1 MVRVRHRQLITT
13 INVIRNLLPVT
24 CYISPAIIYILFR
37 QLLQEAEFCHI
48 PFFCLSIS
56 EYRICN
62 SIFISYSIRHYS
74 AYLCLF
80 SSLLQNHLHKITPIY
95 FSDQLIQIF
104 QDSRTPAAISGDFI
118 RLSIISYQP
127 SAVTCDTHVS
137 PEALQGDTLLSI
149 SPLYQLPIQYI
160 FTAAGLYFIN
170 PLPASYV

>member
-80 SSLLQNHLHKITPIY
+80 SSHLQNHLHKITPIY
-95 FSDQLIQIF
+95 FSERLLPSPGIL
-104 QDSRTPAAISGDFI
+104 SGYPSSAISHQ
-118 RLSIISYQP
+118 RP
-127 SAVTCDTHVS
+127 HVS
-137 PEALQGDTLLSI
+137 PEALRGTGGHPSFHIPSLSVAYPVHI
-149 SPLYQLPIQYI
+149 YRCRLIFHKSTSGFLCLIIQC
-160 FTAAGLYFIN
+160 
-170 PLPASYV
+170 

>member
-1 MVRVRHRQLITT
+1 MRHRQLITT

-80 SSLLQNHLHKITPIY
+80 
-95 FSDQLIQIF
+95 
-104 QDSRTPAAISGDFI
+104 ISGFQNACCHLRGFYPVI
-118 RLSIISYQP
+118 HHQLSAINGHMCHLKLSGG
-127 SAVTCDTHVS
+127 
-137 PEALQGDTLLSI
+137 QGDTLLSI
-149 SPLYQLPIQYI
+149 SPLYHAYPVHIYR
-160 FTAAGLYFIN
+160 
-170 PLPASYV
+170 

>member
-95 FSDQLIQIF
+95 FSD
-104 QDSRTPAAISGDFI
+104 
-118 RLSIISYQP
+118 
-127 SAVTCDTHVS
+127 
-137 PEALQGDTLLSI
+137 
-149 SPLYQLPIQYI
+149 
-160 FTAAGLYFIN
+160 
-170 PLPASYV
+170 

>member
-1 MVRVRHRQLITT
+1 MQHRQLITT

-24 CYISPAIIYILFR
+24 RYISPSHYLHTFQAASPGGRILS
-37 QLLQEAEFCHI
+37 HS
-48 PFFCLSIS
+48 CLSIS
-56 EYRICN
+56 ESRICN

-95 FSDQLIQIF
+95 FSDYLIQIF

-127 SAVTCDTHVS
+127 SAVTCVT
-137 PEALQGDTLLSI
+137 
-149 SPLYQLPIQYI
+149 
-160 FTAAGLYFIN
+160 
-170 PLPASYV
+170 

>member
-95 FSDQLIQIF
+95 FSD
-104 QDSRTPAAISGDFI
+104 ISGFQNACCHLRGFYPVI
-118 RLSIISYQP
+118 HHQLSAINGHMCHLKLSGG
-127 SAVTCDTHVS
+127 
-137 PEALQGDTLLSI
+137 QGDTLLSI
-149 SPLYQLPIQYI
+149 SPLYHAYPVHIYR
-160 FTAAGLYFIN
+160 
-170 PLPASYV
+170 